1 MSFLSTHFDYDVVLS
16 SPVVDDFER
25 LVKYDKDGNEFIT
38 FVKVDYPA
46 VQARNGLSAVW
57 TLNSL
62 LKSGVDP
69 AFPVHTGN
77 PTRLEG
83 VSIVQEFS
91 EVADSILSEVESI
104 NVE

>member
-25 LVKYDKDGNEFIT
+25 LVKYDKDGNEFI
-38 FVKVDYPA
+38 VYAKVDYPA

-57 TLNSL
+57 TLNAL
-62 LKSGVDP
+62 IKSGVDP
-69 AFPVHTGN
+69 SFPIHTGN

-83 VSIVQEFS
+83 VSTVQEFS
-91 EVADSILSEVESI
+91 EVADSILSESES
-104 NVE
+104 NNAD